1 MKRLVTLLYNWIH
14 DNAVKPAN
22 VTLTGLDTAVTEGT
36 AVVVYCVAEGAR
48 PAATITW
55 YNDSSPLQKSAV
67 ETTQL
72 QVSASNILSRHIFR
86 VYIHPYYA
94 MYISYICFFSK
105 IVKSSNSYNLYKGE
119 GKGGKLVGRD
129 VSQEKI

>member
-1 MKRLVTLLYNWIH
+1 M
-14 DNAVKPAN
+14 KPAN
-22 VTLTGLDTAVTEGT
+22 VTLTGLDTAVMEGT

-72 QVSASNILSRHIFR
+72 QVSANIPSWNISR
-86 VYIHPYYA
+86 VYAIFVP
-94 MYISYICFFSK
+94 FK
-105 IVKSSNSYNLYKGE
+105 NSQVFK
-119 GKGGKLVGRD
+119 
-129 VSQEKI
+129 

>member
-1 MKRLVTLLYNWIH
+1 M
-14 DNAVKPAN
+14 
-22 VTLTGLDTAVTEGT
+22 TLTGLDTAVTEGT

-72 QVSASNILSRHIFR
+72 QVSANILSRHISR
-86 VYIHPYYA
+86 VYLYA
-94 MYISYICFFSK
+94 IYHCFLSK
-105 IVKSSNSYNLYKGE
+105 IVKSSNSYNLHTGE
-119 GKGGKLVGRD
+119 GKLLVGTAG
-129 VSQEKI
+129 KK

>member
-1 MKRLVTLLYNWIH
+1 MTLLYNWIH

-72 QVSASNILSRHIFR
+72 QVSASNILSRHISR

-94 MYISYICFFSK
+94 MYISYICF
-105 IVKSSNSYNLYKGE
+105 L
-119 GKGGKLVGRD
+119 
-129 VSQEKI
+129 

>member
-1 MKRLVTLLYNWIH
+1 M
-14 DNAVKPAN
+14 KPAN
-22 VTLTGLDTAVTEGT
+22 VTLTGLDTAVMEGT

-72 QVSASNILSRHIFR
+72 QVSANIPSWNISRVSPFL
-86 VYIHPYYA
+86 VL
-94 MYISYICFFSK
+94 SK
-105 IVKSSNSYNLYKGE
+105 IVKSSNTYNVQEGGE
-119 GKGGKLVGRD
+119 TVGRNSPGD
-129 VSQEKI
+129 GL